1 MGRLKQNIKIP
12 DNIRKTLQSYVNIN
26 ANIGKIYEMTDYPEL
41 AELLESQNCDAN
53 IVCDFLCKEL
63 NIIGHIDRQLLQNEE
78 QYYESNGMLKQNYVK
93 RYSK

>member
-1 MGRLKQNIKIP
+1 MGRQKQNIKIS
-12 DNIRKTLQSYVNIN
+12 DNVRKALQNYANIN
-26 ANIGKIYEMTDYPEL
+26 SNIQKMYEMTDYPEL

-63 NIIGHIDRQLLQNEE
+63 NIIGNIDKQFLQSEE
-78 QYYESNGMLKQNYVK
+78 EYYESNGMLKENYVK

>member
-1 MGRLKQNIKIP
+1 MGRLKQNIKIS
-12 DNIRKTLQSYVNIN
+12 DNVRKALQNYANIN
-26 ANIGKIYEMTDYPEL
+26 SDIQEINEMTDYPEL

-53 IVCDFLCKEL
+53 IVCEFLCKEL